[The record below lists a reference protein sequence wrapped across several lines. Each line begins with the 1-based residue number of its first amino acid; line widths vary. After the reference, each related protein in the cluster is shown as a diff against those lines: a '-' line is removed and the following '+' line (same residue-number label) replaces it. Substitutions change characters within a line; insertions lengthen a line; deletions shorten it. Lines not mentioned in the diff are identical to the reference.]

1 VNAAPAQGRRRRIGF
16 AAPGPPPAQTVE
28 LLLDRTPLGT
38 TAVIDPG
45 EDPVL
50 ATLRVRSGLAV
61 TTTLPVR
68 VPQATVGSDPVSDV
82 VIDGPGVARRHGQL
96 RLRGGVWTFVDFG
109 TASGSSIDGNP
120 VRGEALLA
128 PGSSVRV
135 GSVEMAF
142 APSDRWEDSPPE
154 RRAED
159 RSALLLLPPKSPV
172 RWATVAVGLVVVGLV
187 VAAYFLLRN
196 R

>member
-1 VNAAPAQGRRRRIGF
+1 
-16 AAPGPPPAQTVE
+16 
-28 LLLDRTPLGT
+28 LLLDRTLLGT

-45 EDPVL
+45 QDRIL
-50 ATLRVRSGLAV
+50 ATLRIRSGLAA
-61 TTTLPVR
+61 TATLPIR
-68 VPQATVGSDPVSDV
+68 RPQATVGSDPVSDV

-109 TASGSSIDGNP
+109 SASGSSVDGSA

-142 APSDRWEDSPPE
+142 GPSDRWEDSPPE

-159 RSALLLLPPKSPV
+159 RTPLLLMPPERRT
-172 RWATVAVGLVVVGLV
+172 RWPLMAGLAAVAGIV
-187 VAAYFLLRN
+187 VAAYFLLRS

>member
-1 VNAAPAQGRRRRIGF
+1 M
-16 AAPGPPPAQTVE
+16 E

-45 EDPVL
+45 QDPLL

-68 VPQATVGSDPVSDV
+68 LSQATVGSDPVSDV
-82 VIDGPGVARRHGQL
+82 VIDGPGVAGRHGQL

-109 TASGSSIDGNP
+109 STSGSSVDGSA

-159 RSALLLLPPKSPV
+159 RSSLLLLPPKSPV
-172 RWATVAVGLVVVGLV
+172 RWSSVSFVLVVAGLI